1 MQSAFD
7 FGLSRAEARLAVQ
20 VGDIQGAAETIVER
34 TAELLSA
41 SVTLVDDRG
50 LVVAS
55 SKPVEVGRPY
65 PFPAPRQVEMP
76 VQLNG
81 RTGRILV
88 APNDAEEEIP
98 FRLTKI
104 VVDLVVSQATVV
116 DRLPNKREI
125 KNKLIHDLLHVEY
138 ESEAAVLR
146 EAQVLGM
153 DLSPPRSVLLIGA
166 GEYIFHSVRRSSGPT
181 EGEIWQRAGVIVGA
195 VVDFFE
201 LPADT
206 ICAYIGNGDVAV
218 LKASNP
224 KNLGQWAKDPEEPE
238 GYANSNP
245 SWANLD
251 GTKRAANGLL
261 VYLRRVTRRSLSI
274 GIGRYHPGLRGL
286 ASSYA
291 DARAALSL
299 GRRLVG
305 NNRVHCLD
313 SLGVAA
319 FVGVSDEQ
327 TKIDLSTHL
336 LSPLDHEPD
345 LLQTIDGFFANNCVP
360 SATARALCIHR
371 NTLAYRMDKIASLT
385 GLDPRK
391 FEEAVQIRLAL
402 TVRALQGQRA
412 S

>member
-1 MQSAFD
+1 VAV
-7 FGLSRAEARLAVQ
+7 EARVMVQ
-20 VGDIQGAAETIVER
+20 VGDIQDAAETIVER

-41 SVTLVDDRG
+41 NVAVVDDRG

-55 SKPVEVGRPY
+55 SKPAEVGRP
-65 PFPAPRQVEMP
+65 APLHTAKQIEMP

-81 RTGRILV
+81 RAGTILV
-88 APNDAEEEIP
+88 APHDPAEDIP
-98 FRLTKI
+98 PRLTKI

-116 DRLPNKREI
+116 DRLPNKHEI
-125 KNKLIHDLLHVEY
+125 KNKLIHDLLHGDFEN
-138 ESEAAVLR
+138 ESAILR

-153 DLSPPRSVLLIGA
+153 ELSPPRSVLLIGA
-166 GEYIFHSVRRSSGPT
+166 GEYIFHGSRRASGPT
-181 EGEIWQRAGVIVGA
+181 EAEIWQRAGVIVGA

-201 LPADT
+201 LPSDT

-218 LKASNP
+218 LKATNP
-224 KNLGQWAKDPEEPE
+224 KNLGQWATDPEEKE
-238 GYANSNP
+238 SFGNSNP

-274 GIGRYHPGLRGL
+274 GIGRHHPGLRGL

-305 NNRVHCLD
+305 SNRVHCLD
-313 SLGVAA
+313 SLGIAA
-319 FVGVSDEQ
+319 FVGVADEQ

-336 LSPLDHEPD
+336 LSPLDHEPE
-345 LLQTIDGFFANNCVP
+345 LLGTIEGFFANNCIP
-360 SATARALCIHR
+360 SAAARALCIHR

-385 GLDPRK
+385 GLDPRN
-391 FEEAVQIRLAL
+391 FEDAVQIRLAL
-402 TVRALQGQRA
+402 TMRVLQQHRAE
-412 S
+412 